1 MWPGAPHGGGGG
13 GGGADG
19 YGGGGDG
26 YGGGVGAGGGG
37 AAAAEY
43 GNRGA
48 SAYDSLMRD
57 SGATFI
63 ADPVVPGEY
72 GAVPQGGYGIP
83 AGYGYGYGQPQPQLQ
98 QPPQPHMGY
107 APPYASTP
115 AAQGVGY
122 DTGYG
127 YDGGPAVASG
137 YGYGPS
143 DQGNYDEGGYGAI
156 DDGNGAHAPAAGESD
171 WSERLYAGQ
180 AQKQTSYAQMF
191 RQQKQTS
198 AAPEGQRGSA
208 PAKAGRRASAKTRA
222 KPKPEW
228 RSDFTD
234 DTGWLDAD
242 EADSLKQQ
250 RDERLAREAD
260 LQAQKKVAEQSAQAA
275 RRGPEEARA
284 RVEAERKEKLQREQ
298 ADWSRGQM
306 VYEERRTGGRGRPKG
321 DPFGQPDEA
330 PPQRR
335 KPPMRREQSPPLPT
349 QHGAGRNRTTPHS
362 GGGNRSHNTGAPSEA
377 ELRQMKP
384 SQLRD
389 KCEMAGVSKADL
401 DACLDADNPK
411 MEYIKL
417 LSDASRQ
424 GAAPLASVSSVRSS
438 VSGRPMSR
446 DESQHVARGLMRRRV
461 PSAGR
466 KPGQP
471 RRNGSSGTHGAQAM
485 GDMPMNGSVQGLGG
499 SRRSAAISA
508 PARVDGYGAAADMYS
523 ALDDG
528 ASLTDAHHP
537 LQRDI
542 ASEQRQRFAPPSQY
556 DGGGGSQ
563 RGPQYD
569 SANRGSRTV
578 VADPF
583 VNKSGRGQQKRP
595 PRRIIGDPF
604 GPPAD
609 SSGGTGQGYGSSQ
622 QQPLR
627 NSYDDAN
634 GHDKPIWLGAEGE
647 AAPTRQQPLRQQ
659 QQRQQEL
666 PPQANE
672 HRMPGNHGAYSQSG
686 GGGGGGHMTMEEEMA
701 KYQQNP
707 SSFDSGPED
716 AYPPEEGYR
725 SAGRHHDRNRHPE
738 RGGGSTSSRGGGAQA
753 HGVEQLP
760 TSGAGMV
767 GGTSPPIEQPT
778 EFAES
783 SVQLCPCGICGRKFA
798 ADRLAKHESACAKA
812 SQKRKPMNIKEQR
825 MTAEQKKAARSG
837 QRGGGGGRA
846 GSKRAGKGAKWKQ
859 ESENFRAMLKQERRD
874 KALLAAGVAMSD
886 LPPPDVDPAHQLHD
900 DRLECPSCG
909 RFFNEQAHA
918 RHIQH
923 CSNTKARPTRLMR
936 GSGQPSSSKARG
948 RR

>member
-1 MWPGAPHGGGGG
+1 MWPGAPR
-13 GGGADG
+13 
-19 YGGGGDG
+19 GGGDS
-26 YGGGVGAGGGG
+26 YSAGVGVG
-37 AAAAEY
+37 AAAAG

-63 ADPVVPGEY
+63 ADPVPGAY
-72 GAVPQGGYGIP
+72 GVAPGYGHP
-83 AGYGYGYGQPQPQLQ
+83 VGYGYGQPQMQ
-98 QPPQPHMGY
+98 QPPLHQQQQPHMGY
-107 APPYASTP
+107 PPQYNPAPAPLSA
-115 AAQGVGY
+115 GY
-122 DTGYG
+122 GQDAGYG
-127 YDGGPAVASG
+127 YDSVPATASG

-143 DQGNYDEGGYGAI
+143 EQADYDDGGYGAT
-156 DDGNGAHAPAAGESD
+156 DDGNGAQSGDSD
-171 WSERLYAGQ
+171 WGNRLYSGTAP
-180 AQKQTSYAQMF
+180 KQSSYAQMF
-191 RQQKQTS
+191 REGQQKQTA
-198 AAPEGQRGSA
+198 AAPRAQRGSA
-208 PAKAGRRASAKTRA
+208 PAKAGRRASAKA
-222 KPKPEW
+222 KPRQSEW
-228 RSDFTD
+228 TNDFTD
-234 DTGWLDAD
+234 GSGWLDAD

-250 RDERLAREAD
+250 REERLAREAE
-260 LQAQKKVAEQSAQAA
+260 LKVKSAATEQSAQAT

-298 ADWSRGQM
+298 AEWSKGQM

-321 DPFGQPDEA
+321 GPFGQPDEE
-330 PPQRR
+330 PPHRR
-335 KPPMRREQSPPLPT
+335 KPPMRREQSPPVPA
-349 QHGAGRNRTTPHS
+349 QQGAGRTRSTPNAAAAMQHD
-362 GGGNRSHNTGAPSEA
+362 GGPRAHNAGAPSEA
-377 ELRQMKP
+377 ELRQLKP

-389 KCEMAGVSKADL
+389 KCEMAGVAKAVL

-411 MEYIKL
+411 LEYIRL
-417 LSDASRQ
+417 LSDAGRQ
-424 GAAPLASVSSVRSS
+424 GMGPTTSVSSVRTS

-446 DESQHVARGLMRRRV
+446 DESQNLARGLMRRRV

-471 RRNGSSGTHGAQAM
+471 RRNGPSSGTHGAQAM

-508 PARVDGYGAAADMYS
+508 PARVDGYGAAAEMYS

-542 ASEQRQRFAPPSQY
+542 VSEQRQRFAPPSQY
-556 DGGGGSQ
+556 DAGGSQ
-563 RGPQYD
+563 RGPQHD
-569 SANRGSRTV
+569 GTNRSRTV
-578 VADPF
+578 VPDPF

-609 SSGGTGQGYGSSQ
+609 NSVGGGGTGREHGSSQ

-647 AAPTRQQPLRQQ
+647 AAPARRQQPPRQHQ
-659 QQRQQEL
+659 HERQQEQPL
-666 PPQANE
+666 QANA
-672 HRMPGNHGAYSQSG
+672 HRMPGDRGAYSQSEPQRSQRRNG
-686 GGGGGGHMTMEEEMA
+686 GGDSGGHMTMEEEMSL
-701 KYQQNP
+701 YQQNP
-707 SSFDSGPED
+707 SSFASGAED
-716 AYPPEEGYR
+716 AYPPEDSYR
-725 SAGRHHDRNRHPE
+725 GGGRHQDRNRHAE
-738 RGGGSTSSRGGGAQA
+738 RGGAGNSGRGGVAQDP
-753 HGVEQLP
+753 GVQQLP
-760 TSGAGMV
+760 TSGAGTV

-778 EFAES
+778 EFAQN
-783 SVQLCPCGICGRKFA
+783 SVQLVPCGVCGRKFA
-798 ADRLAKHESACAKA
+798 ADRLAKHEAACAKA

-825 MTAEQKKAARSG
+825 MTAEQKKAARTAP
-837 QRGGGGGRA
+837 RGGRA
-846 GSKRAGKGAKWKQ
+846 GGVRAGKAAKWKA
-859 ESENFRAMLKQERRD
+859 ESESFRAMLKQGRRD

-886 LPPPDVDPAHQLHD
+886 LPPPEVDPHQAHD
-900 DRLECPSCG
+900 DRLECQSCG

-923 CSNTKARPTRLMR
+923 CSNTKARPTRLIR
-936 GSGQPSSSKARG
+936 GTGQPSSSQAR